1 MRHSIADSPWSRAAL
16 LLGLVA
22 CSNSTRSASGD
33 LPGAELPAAGDVPTA
48 PVLVPPIPRVPAP
61 AAESVPPVPG
71 PPADSGAAPPRF
83 ADPTLYVAAAGS
95 DTGDGSAAAP
105 FATIQH
111 ALDVRASGQI
121 SVGPGTYHERLV
133 IPAAPRDA
141 STPLLLS
148 ARPGAIVTSAGA
160 KRTPTDDLIYLE
172 GASFVRIDGFT
183 LVGGDP
189 VSDASGIRVYGS
201 GEQIALVNNEISGLR
216 GDSAMGIT
224 IYGSDGSGVS
234 DLLID
239 NNQIHDCQ
247 PAPSEALVINGN
259 VRSYQI
265 SHNLVRDVNNIGID
279 VVAGETWLSKALPG
293 AGALIGNEVI
303 RANSNYDGSAA
314 GIYVDGASNVVVEK
328 NRVSES
334 DFGIEIGAENSGIQA
349 TNVVVRDNFV
359 HRNYRGGIIF
369 GGYDKDRGRV
379 VSSLFVHNSLYQ
391 NARPGEKT
399 AQGFAGEQNGELIAQ
414 FSSGC
419 SAQNNIFYG
428 ATGADELVAYWGEG
442 SVRVDRNLYYPQS
455 SGLLADDADLMID
468 DPGFVDPGSGDLH
481 LASSSPAVHA
491 GRGLAAASTTDIDG
505 EPRDPLTPALG
516 ADEVLVVP

>member
-1 MRHSIADSPWSRAAL
+1 MPRSIADCAWSRAAL
-16 LLGLVA
+16 LLGAAA
-22 CSNSTRSASGD
+22 CSSAAQPGGGD
-33 LPGAELPAAGDVPTA
+33 MLRAGPPAAGDGASA
-48 PVLVPPIPRVPAP
+48 PVVVPPTPRVPA
-61 AAESVPPVPG
+61 AAPTSDLPG
-71 PPADSGAAPPRF
+71 PGAPARPPM
-83 ADPTLYVAAAGS
+83 PTMYVAAAGS
-95 DTGDGSAAAP
+95 DAGDGSAAAP

-111 ALDVRASGQI
+111 ALDVLGSGQI

-133 IPAAPRDA
+133 IPAGPRDA

-148 ARPGAIVTSAGA
+148 ARPGATVTSAGA
-160 KRTPTDDLIYLE
+160 TGTPTDDLIYLE

-183 LVGGDP
+183 LIGGDP

-201 GEQIALVNNEISGLR
+201 GEQIALVNNDISGLR
-216 GDSAMGIT
+216 GESAMGIT
-224 IYGSDGSGVS
+224 IYGTDGPGVS
-234 DLLID
+234 DVLID

-279 VVAGETWLSKALPG
+279 VVAGETWLTKALPG
-293 AGALIGNEVI
+293 AGAVIGNEVL

-334 DFGIEIGAENSGIQA
+334 DFGIEVGAENRGIEA
-349 TNVVVRDNFV
+349 SNVIVRDNFV
-359 HRNYRGGIIF
+359 YRNYRGGIIF
-369 GGYDKDRGRV
+369 GGYDQGRGRV
-379 VSSLFVHNSLYQ
+379 LSALFGHNSLYQ

-428 ATGADELVAYWGEG
+428 AAGADELVAYWGEG

-455 SGLLADDADLMID
+455 SGLLADDADLRID
-468 DPGFVDPGSGDLH
+468 DPGFLSPDTGDLH
-481 LASSSPAVHA
+481 LAVDSPAIHA

-505 EPRDPLTPALG
+505 DPRDPLTPDLG
-516 ADEVLVVP
+516 ADELLDGR